1 MGKLYNECRE
11 VNSEFTE
18 SYFGASVPG
27 DHRDDWVAA
36 NLPNNGRSDEIMS
49 WITPT

>member
-1 MGKLYNECRE
+1 MLYNECRE

-27 DHRDDWVAA
+27 DHRDESVVA
-36 NLPNNGRSDEIMS
+36 NLPNNGRSGGKML